1 MKYCSTDV
9 VEDIELILMII
20 DYTNGTV
27 DRPMKKPKVA
37 VRLPRGFID
46 KQPRVVSPDH

>member
-1 MKYCSTDV
+1 MKYNSTDV

-20 DYTNGTV
+20 DYSNGTV
-27 DRPMKKPKVA
+27 DRPMKTPKVA
-37 VRLPRGFID
+37 VQLPEGFLD